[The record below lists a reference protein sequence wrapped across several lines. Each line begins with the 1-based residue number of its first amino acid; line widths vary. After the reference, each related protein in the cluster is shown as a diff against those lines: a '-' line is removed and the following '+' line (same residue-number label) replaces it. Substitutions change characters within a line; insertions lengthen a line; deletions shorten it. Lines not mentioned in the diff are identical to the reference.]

1 MERLRDSSEHG
12 TVALRSQSDQNASF
26 RNDIQSNNFTQNNN
40 TNCPTTNIILI
51 LLLEILGSQNYV
63 QNIATIRIQ
72 LNSFTNYNHTIY
84 TIIQFIIISIA
95 ITLFNDINIVINS
108 IINVVLMLYLNYY
121 FAYYFYIINSAA
133 KPIQLS
139 RSIIQVPDP
148 VPVLESDRLIHDN
161 TENYDNNNIIATLT
175 IQNNRQHI
183 ATNFSRG
190 IIPDFFEY
198 SNPLSNNNA
207 ENDDNY
213 DLTQNLE
220 IRYEDIDFSSSQ

>member
-1 MERLRDSSEHG
+1 M
-12 TVALRSQSDQNASF
+12 
-26 RNDIQSNNFTQNNN
+26 
-40 TNCPTTNIILI
+40 
-51 LLLEILGSQNYV
+51 LEILGSQNYV

-148 VPVLESDRLIHDN
+148 VPVLESNRLIHDN

>member
-1 MERLRDSSEHG
+1 M
-12 TVALRSQSDQNASF
+12 
-26 RNDIQSNNFTQNNN
+26 
-40 TNCPTTNIILI
+40 
-51 LLLEILGSQNYV
+51 LEILGSQNYV

-84 TIIQFIIISIA
+84 TILQFIIISIA

-121 FAYYFYIINSAA
+121 FAYYFYIINS